1 MLRKKTNPKSFYDT
15 ELGEAELMAKIDN
28 YLDQSIAAAEEVR
41 RNGEYGKYIIPEM
54 WRMIIGAFLKLL
66 I

>member
-1 MLRKKTNPKSFYDT
+1 
-15 ELGEAELMAKIDN
+15 MAKIDN

-41 RNGEYGKYIIPEM
+41 QREYGKYIIPEM